1 MVHTIA
7 MFVCCASSFKNTIIA
22 AAAAASNPEVGSSK
36 NKTLGSVN
44 KLTAKDKRLFCPPDK
59 PFKNW
64 FPTFV
69 SAQSIKPTVVKI
81 ASILSLFF
89 STVSFTHKSAA

>member
-7 MFVCCASSFKNTIIA
+7 MFVACASSFKNDIIA

-36 NKTLGSVN
+36 NKTFGSVN

-64 FPTFV
+64 LPTFV
-69 SAQSIKPTVVKI
+69 SAQSFKPTVLKI
-81 ASILSLFF
+81 ASILALFCSSVSL
-89 STVSFTHKSAA
+89 THKSAA